1 LKIELAPAL
10 VQSGSMGRS
19 TLILAFACSAIL
31 SGAASDQK
39 DVEYARWGGKPV
51 LLDLHVPDGAGL
63 FPAAILVHGGGF
75 DEGSKSTNVR
85 PLFEPLTN
93 AGFAWFSIDYRMA
106 PEFRFPQAI
115 EDLNNAIRWV
125 KANAAK
131 YHVDVSKIVI
141 IGESAGGFLVNYA
154 GTHETPDTNVAAVV
168 DIYGPV
174 DYAKLALLRRDHPE
188 RFNMTSINRHMSNG
202 GSIRFFGADE
212 LDDAGVA
219 KLRAIS
225 PIFAIHK
232 GMPPFLCI
240 HGTKDD
246 QVAFEQSNEM
256 CDAMHKV
263 GAGCEL
269 IVVEGGGHGMGGWRA
284 PEMQHWKPEMIAWLK
299 KTLK

>member
-1 LKIELAPAL
+1 
-10 VQSGSMGRS
+10 MRRS
-19 TLILAFACSAIL
+19 VLILALACAATLFAA
-31 SGAASDQK
+31 DQK
-39 DVEYARWGGKPV
+39 DVEYARPAGKPV
-51 LLDLHVPDGAGL
+51 LLDLHVPDGPGP

-75 DEGSKSTNVR
+75 DEGSKSTNCR
-85 PLFEPLTN
+85 PLFEPLAD

-115 EDLNNAIRWV
+115 EDLSSAIRWV

-131 YHVDVSKIVI
+131 YHVDVSKIAI

-154 GTHETPDTNVAAVV
+154 GTHETPDTKVAVVV

-188 RFNMTSINRHMSNG
+188 RFNMASINRHMSNG
-202 GSIRFFGADE
+202 GSIRFFGADQ
-212 LDDAGVA
+212 LDEAGLA

-225 PIFAIHK
+225 PIFAVHK

-246 QVAFEQSNEM
+246 QVAYEQSTEM
-256 CDAMHKV
+256 CEAMHKV
-263 GAGCEL
+263 GARCEV

-284 PEMQHWKPEMIAWLK
+284 SEMQHWKSEMIAWLE
-299 KTLK
+299 KTLKKAQK